1 MIINDSIFCNENL
14 NLGYLQS
21 WTKYLQ
27 TLLRF
32 NTISELHFYHENM
45 SRLTNFQTTLAA
57 QKCPYPELFWSAFFQ
72 HFPTFGLNTERY
84 GVFSGEYKFGTKS
97 CPNCSRAVFMKRFQ
111 FFRVSVY
118 FRRSK
123 N

>member
-57 QKCPYPELFWSAFFQ
+57 QK
-72 HFPTFGLNTERY
+72 
-84 GVFSGEYKFGTKS
+84 
-97 CPNCSRAVFMKRFQ
+97 
-111 FFRVSVY
+111 VSVSGVILVRIFPAFSNIRTEY
-118 FRRSK
+118 GEIRSV
-123 N
+123 